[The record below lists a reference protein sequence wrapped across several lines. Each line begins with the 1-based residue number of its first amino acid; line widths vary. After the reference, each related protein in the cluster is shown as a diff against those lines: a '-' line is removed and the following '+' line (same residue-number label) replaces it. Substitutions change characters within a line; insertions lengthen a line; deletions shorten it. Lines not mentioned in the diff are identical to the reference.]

1 MTTHFVFGHLDVTDE
16 EFEAHYAPRIRAAM
30 AAGECFVVGDAR
42 GADAMAQALLVAHD
56 RDKVTVFHLFTTP
69 RHNVGD
75 FPTRGGFASDR
86 ERDEAMTAASTA
98 EIAWVRPGRERSGTA
113 RSLARRRR

>member
-1 MTTHFVFGHLDVTDE
+1 MGTYFIFGHLDMKPE

-30 AAGECFVVGDAR
+30 DAGASFVVGDAR
-42 GADAMAQALLVAHD
+42 GADAMAQAMLAAYE
-56 RDKVTVFHLFTTP
+56 RDKVTVFHMFTTP
-69 RHNVGD
+69 RHNLGP

-98 EIAWVRPGRERSGTA
+98 DIAWVSPGREKSGTA
-113 RSLARRRR
+113 KSLARRSG